1 MDATSGH
8 DNDTTKS
15 PSPPDVMSN
24 STNISSQSR
33 TKLTDLG
40 SRQATSRPTVQ
51 GRPSYAAIARK
62 AISNERLDS
71 AASDSPGS
79 ASSRQPQTKEARPAD
94 IRSTSI
100 PAAVPRDRQATAQRR
115 DISELDVKHD
125 AQSRAGQP
133 PANADNTRNVAHPT
147 SSPMAPDISTSKE
160 AHAAK
165 REGSFPPSR
174 DTQPSL
180 ALRGTGSNITLRL
193 PEPGERKE
201 KNVTSLHEL
210 DASRERNAT
219 RPRAQE
225 VDWTASV
232 QPSAQPSTSSPPL
245 NRLSSSI
252 SPQPSPPV
260 PSLTETT
267 SSLVHA
273 ARSMPPNGSQA
284 RSGRTPLEL
293 PHDRDEERRKAPPDE
308 QSRTNHNHS
317 TTPRRPP
324 SSPDEHVPAATEP
337 PSQSVPVSAPRR
349 LDKSNSR
356 HELTSDKKEQKGVAT
371 PEEYETRAEDSTTS
385 SDGTKRRKAGLNPPT
400 SYTPNVIQG
409 TNTSVGR
416 TYSSNSSGNDS
427 MGKSRG
433 KADPPSDSTPPLI
446 KQTLFTPA
454 PPSSVST
461 QSQPKNV
468 IRVSSNSGAI
478 VSMVEPEP
486 HRSRPPKVTDS
497 QIESTPSIGTS
508 FNQGRDESLQSQVQ
522 PGPLTRTELREDK
535 AMEALEGRYP
545 SEPFIG
551 YSTFSPSSV
560 KQRRALNNNE
570 GKLQLGGLNQILVAE
585 KLSSNTGTSTSAVEI
600 QQGAGP
606 TQLSPPDD
614 GNHENGPQG
623 SSGEGRPP
631 GRGEPPGGGS
641 PPEQLGRPEPAQL
654 SLPDD
659 ESRGEGP
666 RASSGEGRPPEG
678 DRPPEQLG
686 RREPTQ
692 PSLSDGGRSGE
703 GPQGSS
709 RGGGPSGRGGPPE
722 GGGPPGRSDP
732 LDSGAPLRS
741 RHMEEGPQES
751 TSLWTRLKRLCC
763 CCCC

>member
-125 AQSRAGQP
+125 AQSRAGQVSPRIAVVFQLVILTNDPLQP

-165 REGSFPPSR
+165 REGVSPFPHLVDEFHATDYATTSRNQSFPPSR

-497 QIESTPSIGTS
+497 QIESTPSSESPSFLTALRLTS
-508 FNQGRDESLQSQVQ
+508 DSLLSLLLS
-522 PGPLTRTELREDK
+522 LTRGADCSRD
-535 AMEALEGRYP
+535 
-545 SEPFIG
+545 I
-551 YSTFSPSSV
+551 
-560 KQRRALNNNE
+560 
-570 GKLQLGGLNQILVAE
+570 
-585 KLSSNTGTSTSAVEI
+585 I
-600 QQGAGP
+600 Q
-606 TQLSPPDD
+606 
-614 GNHENGPQG
+614 
-623 SSGEGRPP
+623 SGEG
-631 GRGEPPGGGS
+631 
-641 PPEQLGRPEPAQL
+641 
-654 SLPDD
+654 
-659 ESRGEGP
+659 
-666 RASSGEGRPPEG
+666 
-678 DRPPEQLG
+678 
-686 RREPTQ
+686 
-692 PSLSDGGRSGE
+692 
-703 GPQGSS
+703 
-709 RGGGPSGRGGPPE
+709 
-722 GGGPPGRSDP
+722 
-732 LDSGAPLRS
+732 
-741 RHMEEGPQES
+741 
-751 TSLWTRLKRLCC
+751 
-763 CCCC
+763 